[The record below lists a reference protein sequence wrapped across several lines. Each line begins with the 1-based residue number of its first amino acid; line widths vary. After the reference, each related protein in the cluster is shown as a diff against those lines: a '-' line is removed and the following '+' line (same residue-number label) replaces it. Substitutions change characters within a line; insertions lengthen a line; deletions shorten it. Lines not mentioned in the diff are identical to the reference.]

1 MNGTPTPVRRRK
13 RQGEDNPSRS
23 DLEVIMHLNRPD
35 HALALAALL
44 FTTAT
49 GAVLADDAKP
59 FAGQTISV
67 LLPSPQDANMA
78 ADFEKDTGIKLD
90 LQTASWDDVSVKV
103 STALL
108 AGTAPADVTEFD
120 WSWTGQFAAAGWY
133 TDLSKDI
140 DADTQNDI
148 KGSALF
154 NINGQL
160 LAVPYT
166 NDFRVMLVNAKQ
178 FADAGITTMPKT
190 LDELVSDAKAIK
202 DKGIVQY
209 PIGLPLSATEGA
221 STSWY
226 LLTKAFGGDLFDK
239 DMQPLFTS
247 PDSAGYKAMAFE
259 MQLLKDG
266 LVDPASTGLKDSDIN
281 DTMFAKGLTSIMIS
295 GEPGRLGQYSDPKQ
309 SVVAGQV
316 QAIPVVTASGTT
328 RSFGLLEGLG
338 IPKNAANPEAAKVF
352 IKWMT
357 SKDFQIHNYS
367 NGVLPTRTSALAD
380 LQGQG
385 KLISGEALVAQAP
398 TVEPLFPAGAPTW
411 YPQFSLAVNTSIN
424 SAAKGEITV
433 DQAVQKIADAVK
445 EAEAQ

>member
-1 MNGTPTPVRRRK
+1 M
-13 RQGEDNPSRS
+13 
-23 DLEVIMHLNRPD
+23 
-35 HALALAALL
+35 
-44 FTTAT
+44 
-49 GAVLADDAKP
+49 
-59 FAGQTISV
+59 
-67 LLPSPQDANMA
+67 
-78 ADFEKDTGIKLD
+78 
-90 LQTASWDDVSVKV
+90 SVKV

-120 WSWTGQFAAAGWY
+120 WSWTGQFAAADWY
-133 TDLSKDI
+133 MPLN
-140 DADTQNDI
+140 DAVDAETQTDI

-154 NINGQL
+154 NINGNL

-166 NDFRVMLVNAKQ
+166 NDFRVMLVNKKQ
-178 FADAGITTMPKT
+178 FADAGITVMPKT
-190 LDELVSDAKAIK
+190 LDELVAAARAIK
-202 DKGIVQY
+202 AKGIVQY

-239 DMQPLFTS
+239 DMNPLFTT
-247 PDSAGYKAMAFE
+247 PDSAGYKAMEFE
-259 MQLLKDG
+259 MMLLKEG
-266 LVDPASTGLKDSDIN
+266 LVDPASTGLKDSEIN

-316 QAIPVVTASGTT
+316 EAIPVAMASGVT

-338 IPKNAANPEAAKVF
+338 IPKTAANPDAAKEF

-357 SKDFQIHNYS
+357 SKQFQVHNYS
-367 NGVLPTRTSALAD
+367 NGVLPTRTSALAE
-380 LQGQG
+380 LQDAG
-385 KLISGEALVAQAP
+385 KLISGAALVEQAP

-411 YPQFSLAVNTSIN
+411 YPQFSLAVNTAIN

-433 DQAVQKIADAVK
+433 AEATKKIADAVT
-445 EAEAQ
+445 EAKAQ